1 MEFLVRPS
9 DTIHH
14 NRPFMFIVWQGIAAL
29 CILWHVWISKKLWN
43 KSNFVMQTLV
53 TNFFEVVVAV
63 GGLLVFLFIIYMDA
77 ITKPNERYMKN
88 PIGTVSTLQ
97 QTTTHASLRTSL
109 TDYLKSHD
117 SMTITMST
125 WCVPILFL

>member
-97 QTTTHASLRTSL
+97 ETTTYAELRTSIL
-109 TDYLKSHD
+109 SHVE
-117 SMTITMST
+117 SHYFLANTMS
-125 WCVPILFL
+125 